1 MIAII
6 GYGFVGQAVHSVIKH
21 DEVIIV
27 DPKRGTTTKDERFQ
41 DLIAEKEGFG
51 GSRIKTI
58 IVCVG
63 TPENSDGSCNISQ
76 FLSVYKD
83 IKDFNGLVLIKSTL
97 PKEAIPPNFN
107 FVYNPEFLNANTAV
121 NDFALQDYIVL
132 GGDIDFIRKAKMF
145 YKSDTILNTAEIE
158 FECTTKEL
166 ASDFKYIRNIYS
178 AYKVLFWEFVQDRTG
193 NARKL
198 AQMLENIP
206 LGENTQVGMDGVR
219 GFDGACLPKDLASFE
234 SIKSHE
240 LTKFM
245 IDYNDS
251 LYRSS

>member
-21 DEVIIV
+21 DDVMII
-27 DPKRGTTTKDERFQ
+27 DPKRGTTTKDNNFQ
-41 DLIAEKEGFG
+41 GLLVPKMDMMAPRLD
-51 GSRIKTI
+51 TI
-58 IVCVG
+58 IICVG
-63 TPENSDGSCNISQ
+63 SPENSDGSCDISG
-76 FLSVYKD
+76 FLEVYKD
-83 IKDFNGLVLIKSTL
+83 IKHFSGLVLIKSTI
-97 PKEAIPPNFN
+97 PKQAIPLEHNW
-107 FVYNPEFLNANTAV
+107 VYNPEFLNANTAV

-145 YKSDTILNTAEIE
+145 YRNDTILKTAEIE
-158 FECTTKEL
+158 FECTTKDL

-198 AQMLENIP
+198 AQMLEQMPI
-206 LGENTQVGMDGVR
+206 GENTQVGMDGVR

-245 IDYNDS
+245 IDYNDK
-251 LYRSS
+251 LYIN